1 MTIVLVITGLLA
13 VFGAG
18 TAAVLLL
25 LDRAPRNAHR
35 DRHDL
40 TGQSTATKGST
51 MTTPHRPAPQPQYAP
66 PPPPAARKKPRRW
79 PWILG
84 ILAAFGLG
92 AAVGSGGGS
101 STTATPTTVTVAPA
115 PAGQQPTTQAPPAA
129 TGPKT
134 EFGDGTYKVGED
146 IAAGTYKST
155 GPRAGMPLCYW
166 ARMKNDSGGLD
177 AIIANNN
184 SQGPT
189 RVTVKAGEYLQVTGC
204 DFVKA

>member
-51 MTTPHRPAPQPQYAP
+51 MTPQHPAPQYAP
-66 PPPPAARKKPRRW
+66 PPPPAAQKKPRRW

-84 ILAAFGLG
+84 IIAA
-92 AAVGSGGGS
+92 GGIGIGIGNS
-101 STTATPTTVTVAPA
+101 SHGVSPTATPTTVTVAPA
-115 PAGQQPTTQAPPAA
+115 PAGQQPATQAPPAA
-129 TGPKT
+129 AGPKT

-146 IAAGTYKST
+146 ITAGTYKST

-166 ARMKNDSGGLD
+166 ARMKNDSGSLD

-204 DFVKA
+204 DFVKV